1 MKKLVTGPIRFY
13 QKRISPHTPPSCRYH
28 PTCSTYALQAVEKH
42 GALKGGVMGLSRVI
56 RCNPM
61 VAGGVDEVPDYF
73 TVRRNPDNIDD
84 YHVPEFLMPA
94 EKEVQ
99 ENVDRLLREYKDQL
113 VVSEN
118 LPEASLTLREMAD
131 LKELTVEDIQAELS
145 ADELAYLEE
154 IEIFPDL
161 RSEKYRYFTLEP
173 TEKNKPLLKKV
184 EPFFEDTKF
193 GTEYPL
199 IVLEKTGI
207 WYTNMPAVERELL
220 INRGITEDDLKY
232 RSYHLWLVLRAFEL
246 SEENDN

>member
-42 GALKGGVMGLSRVI
+42 GALKGGIMGLARVL

-61 VAGGVDEVPDYF
+61 VPGGVDEVPDYF
-73 TVRRNPDNIDD
+73 TVKRNPDNIDD

-99 ENVDRLLREYKDQL
+99 EKVERLLREYNEQL
-113 VVSEN
+113 VVNER
-118 LPEASLTLREMAD
+118 LPEALETLQQVAD
-131 LKELTVEDIQAELS
+131 LKELSVKEMQNELS
-145 ADELAYLEE
+145 EEEIAYLEE
-154 IEIFPDL
+154 AEIFPDL
-161 RSEKYRYFTLEP
+161 KSDDYRYYTVEP
-173 TEKNKPLLKKV
+173 SAKNHPLLKEV
-184 EPFFEDTKF
+184 EPFFEETDF

-207 WYTNMPAVERELL
+207 WYTNLPVLEREFL
-220 INRGITEDDLKY
+220 IRRGVTTDDLHYK
-232 RSYHLWLVLRAFEL
+232 SYHLWLVLSALEQAQ
-246 SEENDN
+246 EEK

>member
-1 MKKLVTGPIRFY
+1 MKKIVTGPIRFY

-28 PTCSTYALQAVEKH
+28 PTCSTYALQAVEKY
-42 GALKGGVMGLSRVI
+42 GALKGSVMGLARII

-61 VAGGVDEVPDYF
+61 VSGGVDEVPDYF

-84 YHVPEFLMPA
+84 YHIPEFLMPA

-99 ENVDRLLREYKDQL
+99 ENVDRLLRKYKEQL
-113 VVSEN
+113 VISEK
-118 LPEASLTLREMAD
+118 LPEASITFREMAE
-131 LKELTVEDIQAELS
+131 LKELSVKDIQAELTE
-145 ADELAYLEE
+145 DELSYLED

-161 RSEKYRYFTLEP
+161 HSKAYRYFTLEE
-173 TEKNKPLLKKV
+173 TEKNKRLLKKV
-184 EPFFEDTKF
+184 EAFFEDTDF

-207 WYTNMPAVERELL
+207 WYTNMPIVEREFLM
-220 INRGITEDDLKY
+220 NRGVTEDDLKY

-246 SEENDN
+246 SEEEEH